1 MDATSSRT
9 SASSARSWRSDP
21 GWARWFWPLAAALAF
36 PPAVRGPVEWR
47 QGWRARHCWRSRW
60 RSSADQGRR
69 LRPAA
74 TFLGSLGLAFA
85 ESFPDP
91 ASKSPGGVCCFKFA
105 PR

>member
-9 SASSARSWRSDP
+9 SATSAWSWRSDP
-21 GWARWFWPLAAALAF
+21 GTGRWHRPLAAAWAF
-36 PPAVRGPVEWR
+36 PSAVRGPVEWR
-47 QGWRARHCWRSRW
+47 QGWRARHCWLSRW

-74 TFLGSLGLAFA
+74 TFLGSLGLTLA
-85 ESFPDP
+85 ESFSDP
-91 ASKSPGGVCCFKFA
+91 ATQSAGGVSCFKFT